1 MKSEFKARPVH
12 LSRDDRI
19 QAHFITCFI
28 SITIFRILEKLLH
41 EQFSS
46 HDIITTLKEMNFLN
60 VHGEG
65 YIPTYARTELTDK
78 LHEQAGFHTDF
89 QLLSQ
94 KNLKNIFKHIE

>member
-60 VHGEG
+60 VHGAG
-65 YIPTYARTELTDK
+65 YIPTYTRTELTDR
-78 LHEQAGFHTDF
+78 LHDLAGFNTDY

-94 KNLKNIFKHIE
+94 KKIKNILKSLK